1 MKKKIRIILQGIIY
15 PVSIIKAERDE
26 SYICALDERIAYTW

>member
-1 MKKKIRIILQGIIY
+1 MKIKNPYY
-15 PVSIIKAERDE
+15 PSRHYLPGEYYKAERDE